1 MITGIL
7 PNHIDPELEPGEYLV
22 TVTTKGGAAIVNG
35 ERQDIYKALADL
47 WEAVTINHQALGAE
61 LSSEIGKWSH
71 QYKDLEVQLHHDF
84 MTGEIEHQ
92 MKVDMGI

>member
-35 ERQDIYKALADL
+35 ERQDVYKALADL
-47 WEAVTINHQALGAE
+47 WEAVTINHQALGAD
-61 LSSEIGKWSH
+61 LSGEIFKWVE
-71 QYKDLEVQLHHDF
+71 QYKDLDLQLHHDF
-84 MTGEIEHQ
+84 VAGEIENQ
-92 MKVDMGI
+92 MKVDMGY